1 MPLVV
6 RQLVG
11 RFVFYADGSVSK
23 VENVIQLPI
32 IELDSD
38 EVRGLASIK
47 HDEAVFLVSAELEP
61 VKKYRSI
68 LVYKGIFCTMLS
80 NSPKTNPT

>member
-1 MPLVV
+1 MPLEVG
-6 RQLVG
+6 QLVG
-11 RFVFYADGSVSK
+11 GVVFNAVGSVSK

-32 IELDSD
+32 IELNSD

-61 VKKYRSI
+61 VNKY
-68 LVYKGIFCTMLS
+68 
-80 NSPKTNPT
+80 

>member
-1 MPLVV
+1 MPLEVG
-6 RQLVG
+6 QLVG
-11 RFVFYADGSVSK
+11 GVVFDTDGSVSK

-38 EVRGLASIK
+38 EVGGLAGIK

-61 VKKYRSI
+61 V
-68 LVYKGIFCTMLS
+68 
-80 NSPKTNPT
+80 N